1 MRGSEDAR
9 RVIEEVDGFAQALAV
24 CAAALDAAI
33 EPEYR
38 GGDLACVLEDIRA
51 WASLAQYYTLKISA
65 ALHLA
70 VYQLSENEKEKEIA
84 VCELEEAVEPWRT
97 LAEIWA
103 AHYMPYEMGRVNQTF
118 GYSYYIDDVRRDI
131 EIARRM
137 KTLREQAAEHSV
149 LAEGGFES
157 RPWAIELNT
166 H

>member
-1 MRGSEDAR
+1 MIADIGSFAR
-9 RVIEEVDGFAQALAV
+9 KLAL
-24 CAAALDAAI
+24 CASDLDASI

-51 WASLAQYYTLKISA
+51 WARLAQYYELKISA

-70 VYQLSENEKEKEIA
+70 VYQLSGNEKEKEIA
-84 VCELEEAVEPWRT
+84 VDELEEAVGPWRE

-103 AHYMPYEMGRVNQTF
+103 AHYMPYQMGRVNQTF
-118 GYSYYIDDVRRDI
+118 GYSYYTDDVRRDI
-131 EIARRM
+131 ELARRM
-137 KTLREQAAEHSV
+137 KTLRELAAEHSV

-157 RPWAIELNT
+157 HPWALDLDT